1 MPTLSLPD
9 LDLEGR
15 RVLVRVDLDVP
26 LTPARGV
33 ADAGGLGM
41 SIPTIRQILDRGAR
55 AILASHL
62 GRPAG
67 RPHPEYSLE
76 PVAAC
81 LADLL
86 SQEVVLTDEPV
97 GDGARKVV
105 QDLRPGGVAL
115 LENLRFSPGEEANDE
130 RFARALAS
138 YADVYVNDALS
149 VCHLAHASV
158 ATVPRH
164 VGVRGMGLSLEQD
177 LAALGRMLGDV
188 ERPFL
193 VVLGGSRMSER
204 IPALESLLGRV
215 DGFCFGGALANT
227 FLKARGAALG
237 RSLLDD
243 DRLAWARSFM
253 TRAQARDVNVM
264 LPRDLIAAAGVRSP
278 SGRVVTAQRLPD
290 DLLALDIGPD
300 SVAAFADAISR
311 ARTVFWSGPMGAVEA
326 EPFAAGTLAIARA
339 LGSTRGA
346 LTVAAGRDT
355 AAAAERAGA
364 VGRITHVSSAGPAS
378 LELLSGRT
386 LPGLAALES

>member
-26 LTPARGV
+26 LTPAHGV
-33 ADAGGLGM
+33 ADASALGR
-41 SIPTIRQILDRGAR
+41 SVPTIKHILGRGAR

-62 GRPAG
+62 GRPSG
-67 RPHPEYSLE
+67 RHHPEYSLE

-86 SQEVVLTDEPV
+86 GEDVMLTDEPV

-115 LENLRFSPGEEANDE
+115 LENLRFSPGEEANDD
-130 RFARALAS
+130 RFARVLGS

-149 VCHLAHASV
+149 VCHLHHASV
-158 ATVPRH
+158 VSVPRH
-164 VGVRGMGLSLEQD
+164 VSLRGMGLLLERD
-177 LAALGRMLGDV
+177 LAALGRLLGEV

-193 VVLGGSRMSER
+193 VILGGSRTSER

-215 DGFCFGGALANT
+215 DAFCFGGALANT

-243 DRLAWARSFM
+243 ERLAWARSFLA
-253 TRAQARDVNVM
+253 RAQARDVAVM
-264 LPRDLIAAAGVRSP
+264 LPRDLVAAAGVRSP
-278 SGRVVTAQRLPD
+278 SGRVLGAQRLPE
-290 DLLALDIGPD
+290 DLAALDIGPD
-300 SVAAFADAISR
+300 SVTAFAEAIGR
-311 ARTVFWSGPMGAVEA
+311 ARTVFWYGPMGALEA
-326 EPFAAGTLAIARA
+326 EPFAAGTLGIARA
-339 LGSTRGA
+339 LASAPGT
-346 LTVAAGRDT
+346 LTLTAGHDT
-355 AAAAERAGA
+355 AAAAERAG
-364 VGRITHVSSAGPAS
+364 VVDRITHVSSAGPAA
-378 LELLSGRT
+378 LELLSGRK
-386 LPGLAALES
+386 LPGLASLES